1 MYGISPCP
9 GSLHVLVQKL
19 PVISY
24 PEDSPRLRPTALQD
38 GKVKAR
44 HEGHRIQPRAGQS
57 WHHHQVAV
65 MPKPR
70 CYLQEAH
77 LPSPLYWPTQS

>member
-1 MYGISPCP
+1 MASHPAQVAW
-9 GSLHVLVQKL
+9 HVLVQKL

-65 MPKPR
+65 MPKPIVT
-70 CYLQEAH
+70 CKKPTSH
-77 LPSPLYWPTQS
+77 LPSTGPPRAR